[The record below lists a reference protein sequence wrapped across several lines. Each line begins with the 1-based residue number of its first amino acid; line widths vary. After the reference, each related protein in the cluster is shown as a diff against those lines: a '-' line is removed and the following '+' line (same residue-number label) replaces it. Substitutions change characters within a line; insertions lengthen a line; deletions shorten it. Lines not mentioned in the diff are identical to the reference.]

1 MNYIYHITAGLVY
14 STIVRCLWNQEGID
28 KHQALPRPGLHT
40 IQRST
45 RKGIQLTPVKLDIN
59 QNGGRGLEEIEES
72 IRRDRV

>member
-1 MNYIYHITAGLVY
+1 MPVEPG
-14 STIVRCLWNQEGID
+14 GID
-28 KHQALPRPGLHT
+28 KHQALSRLGPYT

-45 RKGIQLTPVKLDIN
+45 RKGLQLTPVKLDVN